1 VTARVVC
8 SGKMVTRFLG
18 AFEPFERG
26 ANGLLEALGRS
37 IEQPADLSSHSLATD
52 GEAANTGS
60 TGGLW
65 KKPTDEVDHF
75 VLCLWCVCHR
85 SDLAFHDVIHS
96 VPEMKRWYSLV
107 KSAVTYFTVSSV
119 RTKSVKKECSRL
131 GIDFQQ
137 FQNPPDVRFAEHLRA
152 MCGSH
157 LNNMPACMHCGNK
170 SVTIHATRKYNP
182 RQLAI

>member
-1 VTARVVC
+1 
-8 SGKMVTRFLG
+8 MVTRFLG
-18 AFEPFERG
+18 AFEPSERG

-37 IEQPADLSSHSLATD
+37 IEQPADLSSHLFNFADAENDDDANASDNAALLASVEKPNFKAPVFREVFSLATD

-65 KKPTDEVDHF
+65 KKLTDEVDHF

-96 VPEMKRWYSLV
+96 VPDIKRWYSQV

-119 RTKSVKKECSRL
+119 RTKSVKNAADL
-131 GIDFQQ
+131 GLISSNFRILLMFGLLSIFEQC
-137 FQNPPDVRFAEHLRA
+137 VVV
-152 MCGSH
+152 S
-157 LNNMPACMHCGNK
+157 
-170 SVTIHATRKYNP
+170 
-182 RQLAI
+182 